1 MFTSPSNTKQ
11 VLQGWLAKLHRL
23 KTDLN
28 SSSLHEPPIVNAHSI
43 SLVSLCFELEVTS
56 ASDDDPHKPSLASFL
71 RDHAPFLDH
80 HRVSAALQST
90 QEWAV
95 RMECWAGLVEA
106 GRGHTTAAAA
116 GLCSAEDIVAR
127 LREGEEE
134 EGGGNHTAALMARLV
149 L

>member
-28 SSSLHEPPIVNAHSI
+28 SSRLHEPPIVNAHSI

-56 ASDDDPHKPSLASFL
+56 ASDDDPHKPSLTAFL

-80 HRVSAALQST
+80 HRVSAAL
-90 QEWAV
+90 WAV
-95 RMECWAGLVEA
+95 RRECWAGLVEA
-106 GRGHTTAAAA
+106 GQGHTTAAAA

-127 LREGEEE
+127 LKEEEE
-134 EGGGNHTAALMARLV
+134 EGGGNHTAALMAMLV